1 VNDQRVAAVMRASRV
16 YRAGD
21 ALVRSLEAA
30 WHASVAR
37 SLFSRPPLERVRF
50 WSIAALTA
58 SATTLALAPLGT
70 DPMPLAW
77 LVPSMCALVSSLI
90 VVSSSR

>member
-1 VNDQRVAAVMRASRV
+1 MKSSGVYRVADSVLRVLENGWRESAARKMFDRAS
-16 YRAGD
+16 G
-21 ALVRSLEAA
+21 
-30 WHASVAR
+30 
-37 SLFSRPPLERVRF
+37 ERVRF

-58 SATTLALAPLGT
+58 SVTTLALARFGT

-77 LVPSMCALVSSLI
+77 LVPSMCVLVSSLI